1 MKDGRSGRASEIIW
15 HSYYCLFP
23 FMIPE
28 PQNHYKPLY
37 SQAQRLCTIN
47 WSCQTSRVSVLDTV
61 LFLRIYPNP
70 YCFLRDSKSTI
81 SFEVSLTSLSS
92 FFPSLH
98 HLRRLP
104 AREEGKYH
112 PHLCQV
118 RTLRLKREIAMV
130 LQLTDNRAKIYFH
143 CYMVTSS

>member
-1 MKDGRSGRASEIIW
+1 MKDGRCGRASEIIW

-98 HLRRLP
+98 HPRSFYV
-104 AREEGKYH
+104 ETG
-112 PHLCQV
+112 
-118 RTLRLKREIAMV
+118 
-130 LQLTDNRAKIYFH
+130 
-143 CYMVTSS
+143 